1 MPSLQLLPRRAP
13 ARLLDPVVSLLAR
26 TGVTP
31 NGLSTAGFLG
41 NVAGGAFAGGGWFLA
56 AGLATLA
63 ASSLDLLDGGLA
75 RATGR
80 VTRFGAVYDSVLDRL
95 SEAAVLGGL
104 LYHYSRGDGDTQMT
118 GVIFAAIVGSVLVS
132 YVRARA
138 QGEGID
144 LREGLFTRAERV
156 LLTGAALIIGAA
168 WEPAVRIA
176 LWTLA
181 VLANLTAAQRV
192 LAVWQAL
199 RGEHEGPPAEPEGGV
214 R

>member
-1 MPSLQLLPRRAP
+1 MPPLQLLPRRAP
-13 ARLLDPVVSLLAR
+13 ARLLDPIVSLLAR

-41 NVAGGAFAGGGWFLA
+41 NVAAGAFAGGGWFLA

-63 ASSLDLLDGGLA
+63 ASALDLLDGGLA

-104 LYHYSRGDGDTQMT
+104 LYHYASGHGDTQMS
-118 GVIFAAIVGSVLVS
+118 GVVFAALVGSVLVS

-176 LWTLA
+176 LWALA

-199 RGEHEGPPAEPEGGV
+199 RGEREAPPAEPEGGAP
-214 R
+214 

>member
-1 MPSLQLLPRRAP
+1 MPPLQLLPRRAP
-13 ARLLDPVVSLLAR
+13 ARVLDPIVNLLAK

-41 NVAGGAFAGGGWFLA
+41 NVVAGGFAGGGWFLL
-56 AGLATLA
+56 AGITTLA
-63 ASSLDLLDGGLA
+63 ASALDLLDGGLA

-104 LYHYSRGDGDTQMT
+104 LYHYSSGDPDTQMV

-138 QGEGID
+138 QGEGVD

-156 LLTGAALIIGAA
+156 LVTGAALIMGEV
-168 WEPAVRIA
+168 WPPAVRIA
-176 LWTLA
+176 LWALA
-181 VLANLTAAQRV
+181 ILANATAAQRV
-192 LAVWQAL
+192 LAVRQAL
-199 RGEHEGPPAEPEGGV
+199 RDEREAPTGPEGGTG
-214 R
+214 

>member
-1 MPSLQLLPRRAP
+1 MPPLQLLPRRAP
-13 ARLLDPVVSLLAR
+13 PRLLDPVVNLLAK

-41 NVAGGAFAGGGWFLA
+41 NVAAGALAGGGWFLA
-56 AGLATLA
+56 AGITTLT
-63 ASSLDLLDGGLA
+63 ASALDLLDGGLA

-80 VTRFGAVYDSVLDRL
+80 VTRFGAIYDSVLDRL

-104 LYHYSRGDGDTQMT
+104 LYHFSSRDDSEMV

-156 LLTGAALIIGAA
+156 LLVGVALIMGDV
-168 WEPAVRIA
+168 WPPAVRIA
-176 LWTLA
+176 LWALA
-181 VLANLTAAQRV
+181 VLANATAAQRV
-192 LAVWQAL
+192 VAVRQAL
-199 RGEHEGPPAEPEGGV
+199 RKEREVPTPPGGST
-214 R
+214 

>member
-13 ARLLDPVVSLLAR
+13 AQLLDPVVAVLAR

-31 NGLSTAGFLG
+31 NALSTLGFLG
-41 NVAGGAFAGGGWFLA
+41 NVGAGAFAGSGWFLA
-56 AGLATLA
+56 AGLTTLA
-63 ASSLDLLDGGLA
+63 ASALDLFDGALA

-104 LYHYSRGDGDTQMT
+104 LYYYTAGESDATMA
-118 GVIFAAIVGSVLVS
+118 GVIFAAVVGSVLVS

-138 QGEGID
+138 QGVGVD

-156 LLTGAALIIGAA
+156 LLTGAALIIGQA
-168 WEPAVRIA
+168 WPPAVRIA
-176 LWTLA
+176 LWALA
-181 VLANLTAAQRV
+181 VLANVTAVQRL
-192 LAVWQAL
+192 LAVRLAL
-199 RGEHEGPPAEPEGGV
+199 READSTDSEGGP

>member
-13 ARLLDPVVSLLAR
+13 ARLLDPVVGVLAR

-41 NVAGGAFAGGGWFLA
+41 NVAAGAFAGGGWFLA
-56 AGLATLA
+56 AGLTTLA
-63 ASSLDLLDGGLA
+63 ASALDLLDGGLA

-80 VTRFGAVYDSVLDRL
+80 VTKFGAVYDSVLDRL

-104 LYHYSRGDGDTQMT
+104 LFHYASGDADTQMI
-118 GVIFAAIVGSVLVS
+118 GVIFAALVGSVLVS

-138 QGEGID
+138 QGEGMD

-156 LLTGAALIIGAA
+156 LLTGLALIIGEA
-168 WEPAVRIA
+168 WAPAPRVA
-176 LWTLA
+176 LWALA

-192 LAVWQAL
+192 LAVRQAL
-199 RGEHEGPPAEPEGGV
+199 RDDGETTPTGPRGGA